1 MRVALIRLS
10 FSSSPDVVCARRSLH
25 YKSCFRIEVTALFR
39 WLNTEVCNRCF
50 QGAGT
55 DEACLIEIL
64 SSRSNAEI
72 QETTKIYKAGESVFT
87 HLLKISSRVVLVEFM
102 MSVCLEY
109 GKSLEDAINSD
120 TSGHFRRLLV
130 SLSQVQTL
138 SFTSYILIPLAFRNM
153 NINMK
158 MSIQKSFL
166 DYSQIKLA
174 AVFFR

>member
-1 MRVALIRLS
+1 
-10 FSSSPDVVCARRSLH
+10 
-25 YKSCFRIEVTALFR
+25 
-39 WLNTEVCNRCF
+39 
-50 QGAGT
+50 
-55 DEACLIEIL
+55 
-64 SSRSNAEI
+64 
-72 QETTKIYKAGESVFT
+72 
-87 HLLKISSRVVLVEFM
+87 M

-166 DYSQIKLA
+166 D
-174 AVFFR
+174 